1 MKPIST
7 KHLLEKKIYFN
18 RNDPID
24 VSGRTMVYEL
34 LRDPSIDNFLNL
46 SKDFAKKYGLL
57 DGYCK
62 GPIKKLESFGVK
74 CSVALFGHTL
84 FTIVNKDLTEN
95 VIQLLKQFEGTLLVC
110 GIDNFGARL
119 I

>member
-1 MKPIST
+1 
-7 KHLLEKKIYFN
+7 
-18 RNDPID
+18 
-24 VSGRTMVYEL
+24 MVYEL